1 MDRQAVVALPEDVS
15 LANSGPIREQ
25 LLSVINRGAAVLI
38 VDMTATVSCDHSGA
52 DAISRAYQR
61 AVASGTEIRLVVSH
75 EIVRR
80 TLTLSGVDRLVSIYP
95 TLEAAWATGA
105 AAAAPGEAEA
115 CGPAETAPPRPDP
128 DVGLEVAWLD
138 RDGVIVS
145 VNEAWRLFAAANGG
159 DPARTGPGMSY
170 LGVCAAAAGDP
181 VAEEVAA
188 AIHRAL
194 AGDMPGPLGVE
205 VPCHSPHTARWFD
218 VLISTRRTSGGEPVG
233 ATVTLSL
240 ARSEPLALATAG
252 QGRAMGPGRPGTAVR
267 SGRGRSGRGR
277 SGPGTGLVA
286 PAGPAPALT
295 GTAASAV
302 TWQLAEAIEDGV
314 ALTDADGVLVLVNR
328 RLADMFGYTRAE
340 LLGLPVNLLIPA
352 DLRTVHGDLR
362 AAYARAAADRPM
374 GARAQL
380 VGLRKDG
387 STSPCGSASARC

>member
-115 CGPAETAPPRPDP
+115 CGPAEPAPPRPDP

-194 AGDMPGPLGVE
+194 AGDLPGPLGVE

-267 SGRGRSGRGR
+267 SGRGRSG
-277 SGPGTGLVA
+277 PGTGQVA

-340 LLGLPVNLLIPA
+340 LLGLPVQLA
-352 DLRTVHGDLR
+352 DPGRTADGSWRSSCGLR
-362 AAYARAAADRPM
+362 AGCRGPPDGCPGPAGRV
-374 GARAQL
+374 AQ
-380 VGLRKDG
+380 GRE
-387 STSPCGSASARC
+387 